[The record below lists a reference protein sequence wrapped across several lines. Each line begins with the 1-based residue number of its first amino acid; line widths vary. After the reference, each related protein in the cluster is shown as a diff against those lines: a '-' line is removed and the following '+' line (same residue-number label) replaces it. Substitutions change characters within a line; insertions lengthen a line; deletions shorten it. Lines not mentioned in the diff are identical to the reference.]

1 MAVTP
6 PPVAQLSLSIPCLG
20 CGCVGTH
27 GEGSDSFPHP
37 TPHMRC
43 SGPEP
48 HARPTP
54 TWAVPRSELAASH
67 AMRRAVVGA
76 REGHAGWWRGLSWG
90 DIFSWG
96 GDSALKGTAGPELP
110 AATAGHPRVQR
121 GKSPR
126 WGTGSAALLCV
137 PRRG

>member
-1 MAVTP
+1 M
-6 PPVAQLSLSIPCLG
+6 
-20 CGCVGTH
+20 
-27 GEGSDSFPHP
+27 
-37 TPHMRC
+37 
-43 SGPEP
+43 
-48 HARPTP
+48 
-54 TWAVPRSELAASH
+54 
-67 AMRRAVVGA
+67 GA